1 MDNNSFFFNR
11 WSERRHICSCDRI
24 CRCPTSQ
31 YDGYVPLVLLEHF
44 SHGIGWIGLSH
55 KRLENAKYCHV
66 GSWNSR
72 IAWLVVSVEAI
83 HKSYKD
89 FRLVTC
95 FFFFYI
101 TSDFSLRWQS
111 DPWICTL
118 VDDKRK
124 NRASKG
130 NFPKNSKSEQNAYVR
145 YGSKTSRR
153 WSAFGR
159 CSRTFCYTQNGTKN
173 TFVLVLLVSLDAVFL
188 LHFFIAFLNEYTS
201 YILLCTFFA
210 LYYNHLI
217 LSWCF
222 QPDRLVFGEFVSLP
236 RVYLYWRITVR
247 VLRFSKFQFWS
258 EIRKRTTG

>member
-1 MDNNSFFFNR
+1 M
-11 WSERRHICSCDRI
+11 
-24 CRCPTSQ
+24 
-31 YDGYVPLVLLEHF
+31 L
-44 SHGIGWIGLSH
+44 
-55 KRLENAKYCHV
+55 
-66 GSWNSR
+66 
-72 IAWLVVSVEAI
+72 
-83 HKSYKD
+83 
-89 FRLVTC
+89 
-95 FFFFYI
+95 FFFYI

-130 NFPKNSKSEQNAYVR
+130 NFPKNSKSKQNAHVR

-222 QPDRLVFGEFVSLP
+222 QPDRLVFGEFVGLP

-247 VLRFSKFQFWS
+247 VLRFSKFQFDQKL
-258 EIRKRTTG
+258 ERTTGYYCH